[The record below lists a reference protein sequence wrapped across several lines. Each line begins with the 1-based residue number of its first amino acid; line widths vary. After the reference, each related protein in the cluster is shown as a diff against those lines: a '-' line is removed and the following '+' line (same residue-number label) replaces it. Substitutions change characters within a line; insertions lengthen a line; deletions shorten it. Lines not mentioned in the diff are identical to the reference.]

1 MSNEGKEPEPVV
13 TNINDIVRNRL
24 ERDAVEG
31 VNKLLETE
39 KSAGVIRDKDDMSR
53 PLTYGEARKL
63 VGEINGSFD
72 KITKWV
78 TEVNQI
84 ITNQGA
90 YIQEL
95 EQRLKAQEVKLN
107 ELVLNGGKANPIPL
121 PNSPFAT
128 KHP

>member
-1 MSNEGKEPEPVV
+1 
-13 TNINDIVRNRL
+13 
-24 ERDAVEG
+24 
-31 VNKLLETE
+31 
-39 KSAGVIRDKDDMSR
+39 
-53 PLTYGEARKL
+53 